1 HFFHLDKNISMP
13 KITLPTL
20 ICALL
25 LVFGG
30 REAKAQFISSVVW
43 TDSTSRLYYKIDEA
57 GNKIPDFSHAGYR
70 GGGVEIPQVPTKFS
84 ISPVAGDNTAHIQAA
99 IDSLSSLAPD
109 MNGFRGGLLLDTGR
123 YEIHGILRI
132 ETGGVI
138 LRGSGNEADPSANTV
153 LIGVG
158 NVPNQRTIL
167 IAGGGSET
175 VWEGRVPNTAT
186 FITTDTVFVGD
197 NQVKVERPDFFT
209 PGDNVVINHP
219 CTNEW
224 LQAID
229 NGGAVNDGP
238 WTFGSQPLIFNRR
251 IIDITDSVLT
261 LDVPI
266 YNTLN
271 KSLSPSF
278 VYKYDRVGLVRE
290 IGIEN
295 LRIEIETAGPE
306 DEAHA
311 WNGIGL
317 VQVEDAWVKNCT
329 FLSFGLAGVYTATA
343 NRITIDSCEALDP
356 VALITGG
363 RMYNFNFLKG
373 SSQVLVQNCLARNGR
388 HHYVSNGTSSV
399 SGCVFLNCIS
409 QGAYNGSEGHRR
421 WSMGMLFD
429 NHRETGVR
437 ETDRILLALQNRGDF
452 GTAHGWANAHSVAWN
467 CDMAGAKL
475 VCQRPPTAQNYA
487 IGCKG
492 QVSGNGPW
500 PGDAGFI
507 EATDA
512 QDLQIPSLY
521 EAQLTAR
528 LAGLAP
534 VITRVEED
542 EVLSTWKIY
551 PNPSKGHVNIEA
563 PNQQPFQGIIYN
575 LDGKKMSVFS
585 DLGTWKGDLSHL
597 PEGIYIVQISQGREV
612 HWIKWVKI
620 L

>member
-1 HFFHLDKNISMP
+1 MNLSKLLS
-13 KITLPTL
+13 T
-20 ICALL
+20 LL
-25 LVFGG
+25 LVLF
-30 REAKAQFISSVVW
+30 ALQIQAQFISSVVW
-43 TDSTSRLYYKIDEA
+43 TDSTGRLYYKADDA

-70 GGGVEIPQVPTKFS
+70 GGGVDLPEVPVRFS
-84 ISPVAGDNTAHIQAA
+84 ISPIAGDNTAHIQAA

-109 MNGFRGGLLLDTGR
+109 MNGYRGALLLDTGI
-123 YEIHGILRI
+123 YEIHGILYI
-132 ETGGVI
+132 ETDGVV
-138 LRGSGNEADPSANTV
+138 LRGSGHGADPSTNTV

-158 NVPNQRTIL
+158 NVPDQRTL
-167 IAGGGSET
+167 IMAGGGTET

-197 NQVKVERPDFFT
+197 YQVKVERPDFFA
-209 PGDNVVINHP
+209 PGDHVVVNHP

-251 IIDITDSVLT
+251 IVDITDSVLT
-261 LDVPI
+261 LDVPL

-271 KSLSPSF
+271 RSLSPSF
-278 VYKYDRVGLVRE
+278 VYKYDQAGLVRE

-295 LRIEIETAGPE
+295 LRIDIETAGPE
-306 DEAHA
+306 DEAHV

-343 NRITIDSCEALDP
+343 SRITIDSCEALDP
-356 VALITGG
+356 VAIITGA
-363 RMYNFNFLKG
+363 RMYNFNFLKA

-388 HHYVSNGTSSV
+388 HHFVSNGTSSV
-399 SGCVFLNCIS
+399 SGCVFLNCVS
-409 QGAYNGSEGHRR
+409 VGAYNGSEGHRR

-437 ETDRILLALQNRGDF
+437 DTDRILLALQNRGDF

-475 VCQRPPTAQNYA
+475 VCQHPPTAQNYA
-487 IGCKG
+487 IGCQG

-500 PGDAGFI
+500 PGAEGFI
-507 EATDA
+507 EGTNRSG
-512 QDLQIPSLY
+512 LQIPSLY
-521 EAQLTAR
+521 EAQLAAR
-528 LAGLAP
+528 LAGLDP
-534 VITRVEED
+534 VITS
-542 EVLSTWKIY
+542 LGHNTSPIPWKIY
-551 PNPSKGHVNIEA
+551 PNPSEGSFHIEV
-563 PNQQPFQGIIYN
+563 PNQQPFWGTIYN
-575 LDGKKMSVFS
+575 WEGKKTMDFS
-585 DLGTWKGDLSHL
+585 ASGKWQGNLSHL
-597 PEGIYIVQISQGREV
+597 PEGIYMIQLSQKGGS
-612 HWIKWVKI
+612 HWMKWVKR